1 MEATFARMTEGLE
14 PIPDYMVPPEAAAQ
28 PDFVSD
34 YATGRALQPGEEE
47 DAAAGF
53 PMTMNDLQN
62 KSSPAGN
69 GWGGQDE
76 LPVRPEQYVLFPYFS

>member
-62 KSSPAGN
+62 QSSPAGN
-69 GWGGQDE
+69 F
-76 LPVRPEQYVLFPYFS
+76 LFDTSSTCYSRISCISHS